1 MKLGVDLAT
10 VGQPPLFCPDALV
23 YSYFPV
29 SESGVSTQRT
39 RWEHGHLSVI
49 QTYVPKL
56 LRQSLRL
63 RNGALAA
70 LALDLSVPPLALLVM
85 LTGVAWLLALLAAL
99 VLGGTAALGLA
110 SLMLAALV
118 SSVLLAWSGFARDVI
133 NLRQLLSA
141 VGYVARKVPLYVK
154 FLFNRQVEWVRSKR
168 DSE

>member
-1 MKLGVDLAT
+1 M
-10 VGQPPLFCPDALV
+10 
-23 YSYFPV
+23 
-29 SESGVSTQRT
+29 RT
-39 RWEHGHLSVI
+39 RSDLNPAGSPQAETTRAW
-49 QTYVPKL
+49 
-56 LRQSLRL
+56 RL
-63 RNGALAA
+63 AFALAA

>member
-1 MKLGVDLAT
+1 
-10 VGQPPLFCPDALV
+10 
-23 YSYFPV
+23 
-29 SESGVSTQRT
+29 
-39 RWEHGHLSVI
+39 
-49 QTYVPKL
+49 
-56 LRQSLRL
+56 
-63 RNGALAA
+63 

-141 VGYVARKVPLYVK
+141 VGYVARKVP
-154 FLFNRQVEWVRSKR
+154 
-168 DSE
+168 